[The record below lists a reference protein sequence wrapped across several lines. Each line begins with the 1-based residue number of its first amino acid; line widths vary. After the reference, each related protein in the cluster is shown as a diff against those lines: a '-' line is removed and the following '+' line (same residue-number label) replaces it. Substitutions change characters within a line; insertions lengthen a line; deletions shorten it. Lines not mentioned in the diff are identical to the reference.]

1 MGSKLI
7 ILLVIILG
15 VLAIAQLVRVN
26 ELTAK
31 HAKRKEEDIPHRDN
45 IFNSRMMLLFM
56 IVLYVGFIW
65 MMLKY
70 GFVDMGPAA
79 TAHGQEVD
87 WLLNLNFVIITTVF
101 FLTNT
106 LLFVFAWK
114 YVKKPGVKALFYPH
128 NNKLEMVWTV
138 IPAAVLAVIII
149 LGLRTWNNITTEA
162 GAEAEKI
169 ELFSYQFGWT
179 ARYAGMDNEL
189 GKFDYKLTTPENPY
203 AIMTRANIDSALQ
216 KMLVGGPG
224 QEGIKLIEEKLNDES
239 VIMSR
244 EDREALRVELGRKER
259 MARML
264 EAMSATYNDSL
275 DELANDD
282 VILADSV
289 VLLKGQNY
297 NMSFRSKDVI
307 HSAYFPHFRVQM
319 NTVPGMTTRFKF
331 QPLYTTAEMKEKMN
345 NDDFEYVLMCN
356 KICGGSHYKMKMA
369 VRVLGPTEYLNWQ
382 KTKMTYDGSPWLD
395 FSDEERAEKEA
406 ALLEK
411 YQAIASRVE
420 EKK

>member
-31 HAKRKEEDIPHRDN
+31 HTKRKEEDIPHRDN

-56 IVLYVGFIW
+56 IALYISFIW
-65 MMLKY
+65 LMLKY
-70 GFVDMGPAA
+70 GFVDLGPAA
-79 TAHGQEVD
+79 SSHGEDVD
-87 WLLNLNFVIITTVF
+87 WLLNLNFVIITAIF

-114 YVKKPGVKALFYPH
+114 YVKRPGVKAFFYPH
-128 NNKLEMVWTV
+128 NNKLEMIWTV

-149 LGLRTWNNITTEA
+149 LGLRTWNDITTKA
-162 GAEAEKI
+162 DAEAENV

-179 ARYAGMDNEL
+179 ARYAGMNNEL

-203 AIMTRANIDSALQ
+203 AIMTKANINNALESM
-216 KMLVGGPG
+216 KVGGPG
-224 QEGIKLIEEKLNDES
+224 QEGIKLLEDKLNDPT
-239 VIMSR
+239 VVMSR
-244 EDREALRVELGRKER
+244 EDREALRIELGRKER
-259 MARML
+259 MASLL
-264 EAMSATYNDSL
+264 EAMSATYKDSL

-282 VILADSV
+282 IILADSL

-297 NMSFRSKDVI
+297 NLSFRSKDVI
-307 HSAYFPHFRVQM
+307 HSAYLPHFRVQM
-319 NTVPGMTTRFKF
+319 NTVPGMTTYFKF
-331 QPLYTTAEMKEKMN
+331 QPLYTTEEMRDKMN
-345 NDDFEYVLMCN
+345 NEDFKYILMCN

-369 VRVLGPTEYLNWQ
+369 VTVLGPQEYLNWQ
-382 KTKMTYDGSPWLD
+382 KSKTTYDGSPWLD
-395 FSDEERAEKEA
+395 FSESKRAEKEA
-406 ALLEK
+406 EMLEK
-411 YQAIASRVE
+411 YQEIAARVE
-420 EKK
+420 EN